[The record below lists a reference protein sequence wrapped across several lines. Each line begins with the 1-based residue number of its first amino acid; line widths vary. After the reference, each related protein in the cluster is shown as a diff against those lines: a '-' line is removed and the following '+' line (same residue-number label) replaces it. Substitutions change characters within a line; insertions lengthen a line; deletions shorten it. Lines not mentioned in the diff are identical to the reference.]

1 VWQCGRGVAS
11 IMDAKRTTGRAEG
24 GGGHQEEADVG
35 SSDAIGGGFRAPPI
49 RSVQNL
55 EKISISC

>member
-1 VWQCGRGVAS
+1 
-11 IMDAKRTTGRAEG
+11 MDAKRTTGRAEG